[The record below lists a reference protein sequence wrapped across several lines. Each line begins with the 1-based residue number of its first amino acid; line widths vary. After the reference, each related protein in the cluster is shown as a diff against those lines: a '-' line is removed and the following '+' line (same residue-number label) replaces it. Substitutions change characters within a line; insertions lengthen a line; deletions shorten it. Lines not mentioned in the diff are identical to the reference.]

1 MRSRPCGSGFQP
13 RKNRGKMPLPPEK
26 IYLSEKHLRLAGLLE
41 SKKVIPN
48 LRRRRKQMNKVSR
61 IVIALTMIILFSAAA
76 VSAAEDLKEITI
88 GVIPTESSAAA
99 MKGFEPFRADME
111 KALGI
116 PVKLFIAPDYA
127 GVIEAMRFNK
137 VQIAWFG
144 NKSAIE
150 AVNRAGGEVFVQ
162 TVDVNGNPG
171 YWSLIVVHKDS
182 PYQNIDEIIRDG
194 KNLTFGNGD
203 PNSTS
208 GYLIPTYYIW
218 GQRGIDPAKH
228 FKLVRNANHETNLMA
243 VANKQVDF
251 ATNNTENWDK
261 FSKAH
266 PEQIKN
272 VRAIWKSPLIPSDP
286 MVWRKDLPREWK
298 SKIKGFFL
306 AYGRIGA
313 NRDQELA
320 VLKGMSSGW
329 APFQD
334 SSNHQLL
341 PIMEI
346 DMAKEKMK
354 IQSNDSLADAEKAQ
368 RLADIDRKL
377 ADIQSYTRLVDKY
390 N

>member
-1 MRSRPCGSGFQP
+1 MEMKSVLQALIFA
-13 RKNRGKMPLPPEK
+13 L
-26 IYLSEKHLRLAGLLE
+26 IAVLA
-41 SKKVIPN
+41 
-48 LRRRRKQMNKVSR
+48 
-61 IVIALTMIILFSAAA
+61 FSVGTAA
-76 VSAAEDLKEITI
+76 AAEDLKEITLGI
-88 GVIPTESSAAA
+88 IPTESTSAA
-99 MKGFEPFRADME
+99 MTGFEPFRADME

-116 PVKLFIAPDYA
+116 PVKLFMAPDYA

-150 AVNRAGGEVFVQ
+150 AVNRADGEVFVQ
-162 TVDVNGNPG
+162 TVDVSGNPG
-171 YWSLIVVHKDS
+171 YWSLIVVHQDS
-182 PYQNIDEIIRDG
+182 PFQTIEDIIREG
-194 KNLTFGNGD
+194 ENLTFGNGD

-218 GQRGIDPAKH
+218 GQHGIDPVKH

-261 FSKAH
+261 FAKAH
-266 PEQIKN
+266 PDLIKN
-272 VRAIWKSPLIPSDP
+272 VRIIWKSPLIPSDP
-286 MVWRKDLPREWK
+286 MVWRKDLSKEWK
-298 SKIKGFFL
+298 SRIKGFFL

-313 NRDQELA
+313 EKDQQLA

-346 DMAKEKMK
+346 NFAKDRMK
-354 IQSNDSLADAEKAQ
+354 IQNNDAIAAEAKAQ
-368 RLADIDRKL
+368 QMAEIDQHLAE
-377 ADIQSYTRLVDKY
+377 IQSYSKLVEKF

>member
-1 MRSRPCGSGFQP
+1 
-13 RKNRGKMPLPPEK
+13 
-26 IYLSEKHLRLAGLLE
+26 
-41 SKKVIPN
+41 
-48 LRRRRKQMNKVSR
+48 MNKVR
-61 IVIALTMIILFSAAA
+61 RFLAVLITLAIVSAAA
-76 VSAAEDLKEITI
+76 VSAAETLTEITLGI
-88 GVIPTESSAAA
+88 IPTESSSGA

-111 KALGI
+111 KALGV

-137 VQIAWFG
+137 VHIAWFG

-150 AVNRAGGEVFVQ
+150 AVNRANGEVFVQ
-162 TVDVNGNPG
+162 TVDVTGNPG

-228 FKLVRNANHETNLMA
+228 FKLVRSANHETNLMA

-251 ATNNTENWDK
+251 ATNNTENWEK
-261 FSKAH
+261 FGQAH
-266 PEQIKN
+266 PDQIKN

-286 MVWRKDLPREWK
+286 MVWRKDLPKEMK

-313 NRDQELA
+313 DKEKELA
-320 VLKGMSSGW
+320 VLKNMSSGW

-334 SSNHQLL
+334 SSNLQLL

-346 DMAKEKMK
+346 NFAKDRMKLESTDNMA
-354 IQSNDSLADAEKAQ
+354 AAEKTQ
-368 RLADIDRKL
+368 KL
-377 ADIQSYTRLVDKY
+377 AEIDKQLSEIQSYSKLSEKF

>member
-1 MRSRPCGSGFQP
+1 M
-13 RKNRGKMPLPPEK
+13 KKMVHAL
-26 IYLSEKHLRLAGLLE
+26 ILGL
-41 SKKVIPN
+41 I
-48 LRRRRKQMNKVSR
+48 
-61 IVIALTMIILFSAAA
+61 AA
-76 VSAAEDLKEITI
+76 VVLWAGAASAEEELKELTI
-88 GVIPTESSAAA
+88 GIIPTESSSSA

-116 PVKLFIAPDYA
+116 PVKLFMAPDYA

-150 AVNRAGGEVFVQ
+150 AVNRADGEVFVQ
-162 TVDVNGNPG
+162 TVDVSGNPG

-182 PYQNIDEIIRDG
+182 PFNSIDDIIQNG
-194 KNLTFGNGD
+194 KTLTFGNGD

-218 GQRGIDPAKH
+218 GQNGIDPAKH

-266 PEQIKN
+266 PEMIKN
-272 VRAIWKSPLIPSDP
+272 VRIVWKSPLIPSDP
-286 MVWRKDLPREWK
+286 MVWRKDLPKEWK

-313 NRDQELA
+313 NKDKELA

-346 DMAKEKMK
+346 NYAKDRMK
-354 IQSNDSLADAEKAQ
+354 IQNNDAIAAEAKATKV
-368 RLADIDRKL
+368 AEIDKQLGELQTYGKL
-377 ADIQSYTRLVDKY
+377 IDKF

>member
-1 MRSRPCGSGFQP
+1 MKKLSRLLIG
-13 RKNRGKMPLPPEK
+13 MVAALMVA
-26 IYLSEKHLRLAGLLE
+26 AG
-41 SKKVIPN
+41 
-48 LRRRRKQMNKVSR
+48 
-61 IVIALTMIILFSAAA
+61 A
-76 VSAAEDLKEITI
+76 VSAAEELKEITI
-88 GVIPTESSAAA
+88 GIIPTESTSSA

-111 KALGI
+111 KHLGI

-150 AVNRAGGEVFVQ
+150 AVNRASGEVFVQ

-182 PYQNIDEIIRDG
+182 PHQSIDDIIRDG

-208 GYLIPTYYIW
+208 GNLIPAYYIW

-228 FKLVRNANHETNLMA
+228 FKLMRSANHETNLMA

-261 FSKAH
+261 FAKAH

-286 MVWRKDLPREWK
+286 MVWRKDLSKEWK

-313 NRDQELA
+313 DKEKERTVLA
-320 VLKGMSSGW
+320 GMSSGW

-346 DMAKEKMK
+346 DMAKERMK
-354 IQSNDSLADAEKAQ
+354 LQSNDTMAAADKAQ
-368 RLADIDRKL
+368 KL
-377 ADIQSYTRLVDKY
+377 ADIEKKLAEIQSYVKFVEKY

>member
-1 MRSRPCGSGFQP
+1 
-13 RKNRGKMPLPPEK
+13 
-26 IYLSEKHLRLAGLLE
+26 
-41 SKKVIPN
+41 
-48 LRRRRKQMNKVSR
+48 MNKVCR
-61 IVIALTMIILFSAAA
+61 IAVALITLALFSAAA
-76 VSAAEDLKEITI
+76 VSATEDLKELTL
-88 GVIPTESSAAA
+88 GVIPTESSASA

-150 AVNRAGGEVFVQ
+150 AVNRASGEVFVQ
-162 TVDVNGNPG
+162 TVDVTGNPG

-182 PYQNIDEIIRDG
+182 PYQNIDEIVRDG

-218 GQRGIDPAKH
+218 GQRGIDPTKH

-266 PEQIKN
+266 PDQIKN

-313 NRDQELA
+313 NKEQELA

-346 DMAKEKMK
+346 NYAKDKMK
-354 IQSNDSLADAEKAQ
+354 LQGSDSIAATEKTKKMAE
-368 RLADIDRKL
+368 IDQQLTEIR
-377 ADIQSYTRLVDKY
+377 SYTQLIEKF

>member
-1 MRSRPCGSGFQP
+1 
-13 RKNRGKMPLPPEK
+13 
-26 IYLSEKHLRLAGLLE
+26 
-41 SKKVIPN
+41 
-48 LRRRRKQMNKVSR
+48 MNKVCR
-61 IVIALTMIILFSAAA
+61 FFAVLITLTLFSAAA
-76 VSAAEDLKEITI
+76 VSAAETLTEITLGI
-88 GVIPTESSAAA
+88 IPTESSSGA

-137 VQIAWFG
+137 VHIAWFG

-150 AVNRAGGEVFVQ
+150 AVNRASGEVFVQ
-162 TVDVNGNPG
+162 TVDVTGNPG

-218 GQRGIDPAKH
+218 GQRGIDPTKH
-228 FKLVRNANHETNLMA
+228 FKLVRSANHETNLMA

-261 FSKAH
+261 FAKAH
-266 PEQIKN
+266 PDQIKN

-286 MVWRKDLPREWK
+286 MVWRKDLPKEMK

-313 NRDQELA
+313 DKEKELA
-320 VLKGMSSGW
+320 VLKNMSSGW

-334 SSNHQLL
+334 SSNLQLL

-346 DMAKEKMK
+346 NFAKDKMK
-354 IQSNDSLADAEKAQ
+354 LEGSDSMAAADKAQ
-368 RLADIDRKL
+368 KVAEIDKQL
-377 ADIQSYTRLVDKY
+377 SEIQSYTKLSEKF

>member
-1 MRSRPCGSGFQP
+1 
-13 RKNRGKMPLPPEK
+13 
-26 IYLSEKHLRLAGLLE
+26 
-41 SKKVIPN
+41 
-48 LRRRRKQMNKVSR
+48 MNKVR
-61 IVIALTMIILFSAAA
+61 RFLAVLITLALFSAAA
-76 VSAAEDLKEITI
+76 VSAAETLTEITLGI
-88 GVIPTESSAAA
+88 IPTESTSGA

-137 VQIAWFG
+137 VHIAWFG

-150 AVNRAGGEVFVQ
+150 AVNRASGEVFVQ
-162 TVDVNGNPG
+162 TVDVTGNPG

-208 GYLIPTYYIW
+208 GYLIPTYYVW

-228 FKLVRNANHETNLMA
+228 FKLVRSANHETNLMA

-251 ATNNTENWDK
+251 ATNNTENWEK
-261 FSKAH
+261 H
-266 PEQIKN
+266 PDQIKN

-286 MVWRKDLPREWK
+286 MVWRKDLPKEMK

-313 NRDQELA
+313 DKEKELA
-320 VLKGMSSGW
+320 VLKNMSSGW

-334 SSNHQLL
+334 SSNLQLL

-346 DMAKEKMK
+346 NFAKDKMK
-354 IQSNDSLADAEKAQ
+354 LESSDSMAAADKAQ
-368 RLADIDRKL
+368 KVAEIDKQL
-377 ADIQSYTRLVDKY
+377 SEIQEKF

>member
-1 MRSRPCGSGFQP
+1 MKRALHVF
-13 RKNRGKMPLPPEK
+13 
-26 IYLSEKHLRLAGLLE
+26 LAL
-41 SKKVIPN
+41 
-48 LRRRRKQMNKVSR
+48 M
-61 IVIALTMIILFSAAA
+61 AAA
-76 VSAAEDLKEITI
+76 VFAAGAASAAEDLKEITLGI
-88 GVIPTESSAAA
+88 IPTESSSAA

-111 KALGI
+111 KALGV

-137 VQIAWFG
+137 VHIAWFG

-150 AVNRAGGEVFVQ
+150 AVNRANGEVFVQ
-162 TVDVNGNPG
+162 TVDVTGNPG

-261 FSKAH
+261 FAKAH
-266 PEQIKN
+266 PDQIKN
-272 VRAIWKSPLIPSDP
+272 VRPIWKSPLIPSDP
-286 MVWRKDLPREWK
+286 MVWRKDLSKEWK

-313 NRDQELA
+313 NKDNELA
-320 VLKGMSSGW
+320 VLKNMSSGW
-329 APFQD
+329 APFQE
-334 SSNHQLL
+334 SSNLQLL

-346 DMAKEKMK
+346 NFAKDRMKLESTDNMA
-354 IQSNDSLADAEKAQ
+354 AAEKTQKIAE
-368 RLADIDRKL
+368 IDKQL
-377 ADIQSYTRLVDKY
+377 TEIQSYTKLSEKLF

>member
-1 MRSRPCGSGFQP
+1 
-13 RKNRGKMPLPPEK
+13 
-26 IYLSEKHLRLAGLLE
+26 
-41 SKKVIPN
+41 
-48 LRRRRKQMNKVSR
+48 MNKVR
-61 IVIALTMIILFSAAA
+61 RFLAVLITLALFSAAA
-76 VSAAEDLKEITI
+76 VSAAENLTEITLGI
-88 GVIPTESSAAA
+88 IPTESSSGA

-111 KALGI
+111 KALGV

-137 VQIAWFG
+137 VHIAWFG

-150 AVNRAGGEVFVQ
+150 AVNRASGEVFVQ
-162 TVDVNGNPG
+162 TVDVTGNPG

-218 GQRGIDPAKH
+218 GQRGIDPTKH
-228 FKLVRNANHETNLMA
+228 FKLVRSANHETNLMA

-261 FSKAH
+261 FAKAH
-266 PEQIKN
+266 PDQIKN

-286 MVWRKDLPREWK
+286 MVWRKDLPKEMK

-313 NRDQELA
+313 DKEKELA
-320 VLKGMSSGW
+320 VLKNMSSGW

-334 SSNHQLL
+334 SSNLQLL

-346 DMAKEKMK
+346 NFAKDKMK
-354 IQSNDSLADAEKAQ
+354 LEGSDSMAAADKAQ
-368 RLADIDRKL
+368 KVAEIDKQL
-377 ADIQSYTRLVDKY
+377 SEIQSYTKLSEKF

>member
-1 MRSRPCGSGFQP
+1 MSKVRRF
-13 RKNRGKMPLPPEK
+13 
-26 IYLSEKHLRLAGLLE
+26 LAVLITL
-41 SKKVIPN
+41 
-48 LRRRRKQMNKVSR
+48 
-61 IVIALTMIILFSAAA
+61 ALFSAAA
-76 VSAAEDLKEITI
+76 VSAAETLTEITLGI
-88 GVIPTESSAAA
+88 IPTESSSGA

-111 KALGI
+111 KSLGI

-137 VQIAWFG
+137 VHIAWFG

-162 TVDVNGNPG
+162 TVDVTGNPG

-208 GYLIPTYYIW
+208 GYLIPTYYVW

-228 FKLVRNANHETNLMA
+228 FKLVRSANHETNLMA

-261 FSKAH
+261 FAKAH
-266 PEQIKN
+266 PDQIKN

-286 MVWRKDLPREWK
+286 MVWRKDLPKEMK

-313 NRDQELA
+313 DKEKELA
-320 VLKGMSSGW
+320 VLKNMSSGW

-334 SSNHQLL
+334 SSNLQLL

-346 DMAKEKMK
+346 NFAKDKMK
-354 IQSNDSLADAEKAQ
+354 LEGSDSMAAADKAQ
-368 RLADIDRKL
+368 KVAEIDKQL
-377 ADIQSYTRLVDKY
+377 SEIQSYTKLSEKF

>member
-1 MRSRPCGSGFQP
+1 M
-13 RKNRGKMPLPPEK
+13 KNVLQAL
-26 IYLSEKHLRLAGLLE
+26 IFALIAVLA
-41 SKKVIPN
+41 
-48 LRRRRKQMNKVSR
+48 
-61 IVIALTMIILFSAAA
+61 FSVGTPA
-76 VSAAEDLKEITI
+76 AAEDLKEITLGI
-88 GVIPTESSAAA
+88 IPTESSASA
-99 MKGFEPFRADME
+99 MTGFEPFRADME

-116 PVKLFIAPDYA
+116 PVKLFMAPDYA

-150 AVNRAGGEVFVQ
+150 AVNRADGEVFVQ
-162 TVDVNGNPG
+162 TVDVTGNPG

-182 PYQNIDEIIRDG
+182 PFQTIEDIIRDG

-218 GQRGIDPAKH
+218 GQHGIDPAKH

-261 FSKAH
+261 FAKAH
-266 PEQIKN
+266 PDMIKN
-272 VRAIWKSPLIPSDP
+272 VRIIWKSPLIPSDP
-286 MVWRKDLPREWK
+286 MVWRKDLSKEWK
-298 SKIKGFFL
+298 SRIKGFFL

-313 NRDQELA
+313 EKDEQLA

-346 DMAKEKMK
+346 NFAKDKMK
-354 IQSNDSLADAEKAQ
+354 IQNSDAMAAEAKAQ
-368 RLADIDRKL
+368 KMAEIDQHLAE
-377 ADIQSYTRLVDKY
+377 IQSYSKLVEKF

>member
-1 MRSRPCGSGFQP
+1 
-13 RKNRGKMPLPPEK
+13 
-26 IYLSEKHLRLAGLLE
+26 
-41 SKKVIPN
+41 
-48 LRRRRKQMNKVSR
+48 MNKVR
-61 IVIALTMIILFSAAA
+61 RFLAVLITLALFSAAA
-76 VSAAEDLKEITI
+76 VSAAENLTEITLGI
-88 GVIPTESSAAA
+88 IPTESSSGA

-111 KALGI
+111 KALGV

-137 VQIAWFG
+137 VHIAWFG

-150 AVNRAGGEVFVQ
+150 AVNRASGEVFVQ
-162 TVDVNGNPG
+162 TVDVTGNPG

-208 GYLIPTYYIW
+208 GYLIPTYYVW

-228 FKLVRNANHETNLMA
+228 FKLVRSANHETNLMA

-261 FSKAH
+261 FAKAH
-266 PEQIKN
+266 PDQIKN

-286 MVWRKDLPREWK
+286 MVWRKDLPKEMK

-313 NRDQELA
+313 DKEKELA
-320 VLKGMSSGW
+320 VLKNMSSGW

-334 SSNHQLL
+334 SSNLQLL

-346 DMAKEKMK
+346 NFAKDKMK
-354 IQSNDSLADAEKAQ
+354 LEGSDSMAAADKAQ
-368 RLADIDRKL
+368 KVAEIDKQL
-377 ADIQSYTRLVDKY
+377 SEIQSYTKLSEKF

>member
-1 MRSRPCGSGFQP
+1 
-13 RKNRGKMPLPPEK
+13 
-26 IYLSEKHLRLAGLLE
+26 
-41 SKKVIPN
+41 
-48 LRRRRKQMNKVSR
+48 MNKVCR
-61 IVIALTMIILFSAAA
+61 FFAVLITLTLFSAAA
-76 VSAAEDLKEITI
+76 VSAAEDLKEITLGI
-88 GVIPTESSAAA
+88 IPTESSSSA

-137 VQIAWFG
+137 VHIAWFG

-150 AVNRAGGEVFVQ
+150 AVNRASGEVFVQ
-162 TVDVNGNPG
+162 TVDVTGNPG

-228 FKLVRNANHETNLMA
+228 FKLMRSANHETNLMA

-251 ATNNTENWDK
+251 ATNNTENWEK
-261 FSKAH
+261 FAKAH
-266 PEQIKN
+266 PDQIKN

-286 MVWRKDLPREWK
+286 MVWRKDLPKEWR

-313 NRDQELA
+313 DKEKELA
-320 VLKGMSSGW
+320 VLKNMSSGW

-334 SSNHQLL
+334 SSNLQLL

-346 DMAKEKMK
+346 NYAKDRMKLESTDNMA
-354 IQSNDSLADAEKAQ
+354 AAEKTQ
-368 RLADIDRKL
+368 KL
-377 ADIQSYTRLVDKY
+377 AEIDKQLSEIQSYTKLSEKF

>member
-1 MRSRPCGSGFQP
+1 M
-13 RKNRGKMPLPPEK
+13 KK
-26 IYLSEKHLRLAGLLE
+26 RL
-41 SKKVIPN
+41 
-48 LRRRRKQMNKVSR
+48 VSL
-61 IVIALTMIILFSAAA
+61 VLAAA
-76 VSAAEDLKEITI
+76 CLWAGHAFAQEVKELTI
-88 GVIPTESSAAA
+88 GVIPTEATATA

-150 AVNRAGGEVFVQ
+150 AVNRASGEVFCQ

-182 PYQNIDEIIRDG
+182 PLQTIDDIIREG

-218 GQRGIDPAKH
+218 AQRGIDPVKH

-261 FSKAH
+261 FAKAH
-266 PEQIKN
+266 PDLIKN
-272 VRAIWKSPLIPSDP
+272 VRAVWKSPLIPSDP

-298 SKIKGFFL
+298 SRIKGFFL
-306 AYGRIGA
+306 AYGRLGP
-313 NRDQELA
+313 NREKELE
-320 VLKGMSSGW
+320 VLRNMSSGW

-346 DMAKEKMK
+346 DLAKEKMK
-354 IQSNDSLADAEKAQ
+354 LEGSTTLAEAEKAQ
-368 RLADIDRKL
+368 KMAEIEKKL
-377 ADIQSYTRLVDKY
+377 ADIRSYVQLVSKY

>member
-1 MRSRPCGSGFQP
+1 M
-13 RKNRGKMPLPPEK
+13 
-26 IYLSEKHLRLAGLLE
+26 
-41 SKKVIPN
+41 KKALHVF
-48 LRRRRKQMNKVSR
+48 
-61 IVIALTMIILFSAAA
+61 IALIAAAVFAAGA
-76 VSAAEDLKEITI
+76 VSAAEDLKEITLGI
-88 GVIPTESSAAA
+88 IPTESSSSA

-111 KALGI
+111 KALGV

-137 VQIAWFG
+137 VHIAWFG

-150 AVNRAGGEVFVQ
+150 AVNRASGEVFVQ
-162 TVDVNGNPG
+162 TVDVTGNPG

-261 FSKAH
+261 FAKAH
-266 PEQIKN
+266 PDQIKN

-286 MVWRKDLPREWK
+286 MVWRKDLPKEMK

-313 NRDQELA
+313 DKEKELA
-320 VLKGMSSGW
+320 VLKNMSSGW

-334 SSNHQLL
+334 SSNLQLL

-346 DMAKEKMK
+346 NFAKDRMKLESTDNMA
-354 IQSNDSLADAEKAQ
+354 AAEKTQKMAE
-368 RLADIDRKL
+368 IDKQL
-377 ADIQSYTRLVDKY
+377 TEIQSYTKLSEKF

>member
-1 MRSRPCGSGFQP
+1 
-13 RKNRGKMPLPPEK
+13 
-26 IYLSEKHLRLAGLLE
+26 
-41 SKKVIPN
+41 
-48 LRRRRKQMNKVSR
+48 MNKVR
-61 IVIALTMIILFSAAA
+61 RFLAVLITLALFSAAA
-76 VSAAEDLKEITI
+76 VSAAETLTEITLGI
-88 GVIPTESSAAA
+88 IPTESSSGA

-111 KALGI
+111 KALGV

-137 VQIAWFG
+137 VHIAWFG

-150 AVNRAGGEVFVQ
+150 AVNRASGEVFVQ
-162 TVDVNGNPG
+162 TVDVTGNPG

-218 GQRGIDPAKH
+218 GQRGIDPTKH
-228 FKLVRNANHETNLMA
+228 FKLVRSANHETNLMA

-251 ATNNTENWDK
+251 ATNNTENWEK
-261 FSKAH
+261 FAQAH
-266 PEQIKN
+266 PDQINN

-286 MVWRKDLPREWK
+286 MVWRKDLPKEMK

-313 NRDQELA
+313 DKEKELA
-320 VLKGMSSGW
+320 VLKNMSSGW

-334 SSNHQLL
+334 SSNLQLL

-346 DMAKEKMK
+346 NFAKDRMKLESTDNMA
-354 IQSNDSLADAEKAQ
+354 AAEKTQ
-368 RLADIDRKL
+368 KL
-377 ADIQSYTRLVDKY
+377 AEIDKQLSEIQSYSKLSEKF

>member
-1 MRSRPCGSGFQP
+1 
-13 RKNRGKMPLPPEK
+13 
-26 IYLSEKHLRLAGLLE
+26 
-41 SKKVIPN
+41 
-48 LRRRRKQMNKVSR
+48 MNKSIRVF
-61 IVIALTMIILFSAAA
+61 AMLIILVLFSAAA
-76 VSAAEDLKEITI
+76 VSAAEDLKELTL
-88 GVIPTESSAAA
+88 GVIPTESSASA

-150 AVNRAGGEVFVQ
+150 AVNRADGEVFVQ
-162 TVDVNGNPG
+162 TVDVTGNPG

-182 PYQNIDEIIRDG
+182 PYQNIDEIVRDG
-194 KNLTFGNGD
+194 KTLTFGNGD

-218 GQRGIDPAKH
+218 GQRGIDPTKH

-266 PEQIKN
+266 PDQIKN

-313 NRDQELA
+313 NKEQELA

-346 DMAKEKMK
+346 NYAKDKMK
-354 IQSNDSLADAEKAQ
+354 LQGSDSIAATEKTKKMAE
-368 RLADIDRKL
+368 IDQQLTEIR
-377 ADIQSYTRLVDKY
+377 SYTQLIEKF

>member
-1 MRSRPCGSGFQP
+1 MKSVLQALVFT
-13 RKNRGKMPLPPEK
+13 LVAV
-26 IYLSEKHLRLAGLLE
+26 LA
-41 SKKVIPN
+41 
-48 LRRRRKQMNKVSR
+48 
-61 IVIALTMIILFSAAA
+61 FSVGAAA
-76 VSAAEDLKEITI
+76 AAEDLKEITLGI
-88 GVIPTESSAAA
+88 IPTESTASA
-99 MKGFEPFRADME
+99 MTGFEPFRADME

-116 PVKLFIAPDYA
+116 PVKLFMAPDYA

-150 AVNRAGGEVFVQ
+150 AVNRADGEVFVQ
-162 TVDVNGNPG
+162 TVDVTGNPG

-182 PYQNIDEIIRDG
+182 PHQTIEDIIRDG

-218 GQRGIDPAKH
+218 GQHGIDPTKH

-261 FSKAH
+261 FAKAH
-266 PEQIKN
+266 PDLIKN
-272 VRAIWKSPLIPSDP
+272 VRIIWKSPLIPSDP
-286 MVWRKDLPREWK
+286 MVWRKDLSKEWK
-298 SKIKGFFL
+298 SRIKGFFL
-306 AYGRIGA
+306 AYGRIGPEK
-313 NRDQELA
+313 DQQLA

-346 DMAKEKMK
+346 NFAKDKMK
-354 IQSNDSLADAEKAQ
+354 IQNSDAMAAEAKAQ
-368 RLADIDRKL
+368 KMAEIDQHL
-377 ADIQSYTRLVDKY
+377 VEIQSYSKLVEKF

>member
-1 MRSRPCGSGFQP
+1 
-13 RKNRGKMPLPPEK
+13 
-26 IYLSEKHLRLAGLLE
+26 
-41 SKKVIPN
+41 
-48 LRRRRKQMNKVSR
+48 MNKVCR
-61 IVIALTMIILFSAAA
+61 IAVVLITLILFSAAA

-88 GVIPTESSAAA
+88 GVIPTESSASA

-111 KALGI
+111 KSLGI

-150 AVNRAGGEVFVQ
+150 AVNRASGEVFVQ
-162 TVDVNGNPG
+162 TVDAAGNPG

-182 PYQNIDEIIRDG
+182 PYQNIDEIVRDG

-228 FKLVRNANHETNLMA
+228 FKLMRNANHETNLMA

-261 FSKAH
+261 FAKVH
-266 PEQIKN
+266 PDQIKN

-313 NRDQELA
+313 NKEQELA

-346 DMAKEKMK
+346 NYAKDKMK
-354 IQSNDSLADAEKAQ
+354 LQGSDSMAAAEKTQ
-368 RLADIDRKL
+368 KMGEIDKQLTEIR
-377 ADIQSYTRLVDKY
+377 SYTQLIEKF

>member
-1 MRSRPCGSGFQP
+1 
-13 RKNRGKMPLPPEK
+13 
-26 IYLSEKHLRLAGLLE
+26 
-41 SKKVIPN
+41 
-48 LRRRRKQMNKVSR
+48 MNKVR
-61 IVIALTMIILFSAAA
+61 RFLAVLITLAIVSAAA
-76 VSAAEDLKEITI
+76 VSAAETLTEITLGI
-88 GVIPTESSAAA
+88 IPTESSSGA

-111 KALGI
+111 KALGV

-137 VQIAWFG
+137 VHIAWFG

-150 AVNRAGGEVFVQ
+150 AVNRANGEVFVQ
-162 TVDVNGNPG
+162 TVDVTGNPG

-194 KNLTFGNGD
+194 KSLTFGNGD

-228 FKLVRNANHETNLMA
+228 FKLVRSANHETNLMA

-251 ATNNTENWDK
+251 ATNNTENWEK
-261 FSKAH
+261 FGQAH
-266 PEQIKN
+266 PDQIKN

-286 MVWRKDLPREWK
+286 MVWRKDLPKEMK

-313 NRDQELA
+313 DKEKELA
-320 VLKGMSSGW
+320 VLKNMSSGW

-334 SSNHQLL
+334 SSNLQLL

-346 DMAKEKMK
+346 NFAKDRMKLESTDNMA
-354 IQSNDSLADAEKAQ
+354 AAEKTQ
-368 RLADIDRKL
+368 KL
-377 ADIQSYTRLVDKY
+377 AEIDKQLSEIQSYSKLSEKF

>member
-1 MRSRPCGSGFQP
+1 MSKVRRF
-13 RKNRGKMPLPPEK
+13 
-26 IYLSEKHLRLAGLLE
+26 LAVLITL
-41 SKKVIPN
+41 
-48 LRRRRKQMNKVSR
+48 
-61 IVIALTMIILFSAAA
+61 ALFSAAA
-76 VSAAEDLKEITI
+76 VSAAETLTEITLGI
-88 GVIPTESSAAA
+88 IPTESSSAA

-111 KALGI
+111 KSLGI

-137 VQIAWFG
+137 VHIAWFG

-162 TVDVNGNPG
+162 TVDVTGNPG

-218 GQRGIDPAKH
+218 GQRGIDPTKH
-228 FKLVRNANHETNLMA
+228 FKLMRSANHETNLMA

-261 FSKAH
+261 FAKAH
-266 PEQIKN
+266 PDQIKN

-286 MVWRKDLPREWK
+286 MVWRKDLPKEMK

-313 NRDQELA
+313 DKEKELA
-320 VLKGMSSGW
+320 VLKNMSSGW

-334 SSNHQLL
+334 SSNLQLL

-346 DMAKEKMK
+346 NFAKDKMK
-354 IQSNDSLADAEKAQ
+354 LEGSDSMAAADKAQ
-368 RLADIDRKL
+368 KVAEIDKQL
-377 ADIQSYTRLVDKY
+377 SEIQSYTKLSEKF

>member
-1 MRSRPCGSGFQP
+1 M
-13 RKNRGKMPLPPEK
+13 
-26 IYLSEKHLRLAGLLE
+26 
-41 SKKVIPN
+41 KKTLNVF
-48 LRRRRKQMNKVSR
+48 
-61 IVIALTMIILFSAAA
+61 IALIAVAVFAAGA
-76 VSAAEDLKEITI
+76 ASAAEDLKEITLGI
-88 GVIPTESSAAA
+88 IPTESSSSA

-162 TVDVNGNPG
+162 TVDVTGNPG

-208 GYLIPTYYIW
+208 GYLIPTYYVW
-218 GQRGIDPAKH
+218 GQRGIDPSKH

-261 FSKAH
+261 FAKAH
-266 PEQIKN
+266 PDQIKN

-286 MVWRKDLPREWK
+286 MVWRKDLPKEWK

-306 AYGRIGA
+306 AYGRIGT
-313 NRDQELA
+313 DKEKELA
-320 VLKGMSSGW
+320 VLKNMSSGW

-334 SSNHQLL
+334 SSNLQLL

-346 DMAKEKMK
+346 NFAKDKMK
-354 IQSNDSLADAEKAQ
+354 LESTDNMAAAEKTQ
-368 RLADIDRKL
+368 KL
-377 ADIQSYTRLVDKY
+377 AEIDKQLTEIQSYTKLSEKF

>member
-1 MRSRPCGSGFQP
+1 VV
-13 RKNRGKMPLPPEK
+13 LT
-26 IYLSEKHLRLAGLLE
+26 
-41 SKKVIPN
+41 
-48 LRRRRKQMNKVSR
+48 
-61 IVIALTMIILFSAAA
+61 ALILGSAAL
-76 VSAAEDLKEITI
+76 SYAAEDLKEITI
-88 GVIPTESSAAA
+88 GVIPTESSASA

-150 AVNRAGGEVFVQ
+150 AVNRASGEVFVQ

-208 GYLIPTYYIW
+208 GYLIPTYYVW

-228 FKLVRNANHETNLMA
+228 FKLVRNANHEANLMA

-261 FSKAH
+261 FSQVH

-286 MVWRKDLPREWK
+286 MVWRKDLPKEWK

-313 NRDQELA
+313 NKEQELA

-354 IQSNDSLADAEKAQ
+354 VQSNDSIAAAEKAH
-368 RLADIDRKL
+368 KL
-377 ADIQSYTRLVDKY
+377 AALDKQLGDIQSYIKLVDKY

>member
-1 MRSRPCGSGFQP
+1 V
-13 RKNRGKMPLPPEK
+13 
-26 IYLSEKHLRLAGLLE
+26 GL
-41 SKKVIPN
+41 
-48 LRRRRKQMNKVSR
+48 
-61 IVIALTMIILFSAAA
+61 ILIAAA
-76 VSAAEDLKEITI
+76 LAAAAPAAAAEELKELTLGI
-88 GVIPTESSAAA
+88 IPTESTASA

-111 KALGI
+111 KALGL

-150 AVNRAGGEVFVQ
+150 AVNRASGEVFVQ

-261 FSKAH
+261 FAKAH
-266 PEQIKN
+266 PDMIKN
-272 VRAIWKSPLIPSDP
+272 VRAVWKSPLIPSDP
-286 MVWRKDLPREWK
+286 MVWRKDLPRELK
-298 SKIKGFFL
+298 SRIKGFFL

-313 NRDQELA
+313 EKERELA

-346 DMAKEKMK
+346 DIAKNKMK
-354 IQSNDSLADAEKAQ
+354 IEGDQNLAAADKQQKLQEIDKQLSEIRSYSKLIEKF
-368 RLADIDRKL
+368 
-377 ADIQSYTRLVDKY
+377 

>member
-1 MRSRPCGSGFQP
+1 
-13 RKNRGKMPLPPEK
+13 
-26 IYLSEKHLRLAGLLE
+26 
-41 SKKVIPN
+41 
-48 LRRRRKQMNKVSR
+48 MNKVR
-61 IVIALTMIILFSAAA
+61 RFLAVLITLALFSAAA
-76 VSAAEDLKEITI
+76 VSAAETLTEITLGI
-88 GVIPTESSAAA
+88 IPTESSSGA

-137 VQIAWFG
+137 VHIAWFG

-150 AVNRAGGEVFVQ
+150 AVNRASGEVFVQ
-162 TVDVNGNPG
+162 TVDVTGNPG

-218 GQRGIDPAKH
+218 GQRGIDPTKH
-228 FKLVRNANHETNLMA
+228 FKLVRSANHETNLMA

-261 FSKAH
+261 FAKAH
-266 PEQIKN
+266 PDQIKN

-286 MVWRKDLPREWK
+286 MVWRKDLPKEMK

-313 NRDQELA
+313 DKEKELA
-320 VLKGMSSGW
+320 VLKNMSSGW

-334 SSNHQLL
+334 SSNLQLL

-346 DMAKEKMK
+346 NFAKDKMK
-354 IQSNDSLADAEKAQ
+354 LEGSDSMAAADKAQ
-368 RLADIDRKL
+368 KVAEIDKQL
-377 ADIQSYTRLVDKY
+377 SEIQSYTKLSEKF